1 MRHQT
6 EDLRTAETRA
16 HGMRGPMATYT
27 IQIPG
32 GQISKEIKSAL
43 PEAVKDAHANVTGAP
58 RNLTQVTVLEIA
70 SACFWLHGTP
80 LECHEIFVHGFVTG
94 DREHSSNT
102 TRLRDAIAHAVS
114 GTVNSEL
121 QSVVVSISEVS
132 PDKMTPINL

>member
-1 MRHQT
+1 
-6 EDLRTAETRA
+6 
-16 HGMRGPMATYT
+16 MATYT

-32 GQISKEIKSAL
+32 GQISKTAKSAL

-80 LECHEIFVHGFVTG
+80 LQCHEIFVHGFVTG
-94 DREHSSNT
+94 DKEHSSNT

-132 PDKMTPINL
+132 PGEMTPASL

>member
-1 MRHQT
+1 
-6 EDLRTAETRA
+6 
-16 HGMRGPMATYT
+16 MATYT

-32 GQISKEIKSAL
+32 GQISKEGKSAL

-80 LECHEIFVHGFVTG
+80 LECHQIFVHGFVTS
-94 DREHSSNT
+94 DRELSSST
-102 TRLRDAIAHAVS
+102 TRLRGALALAVS
-114 GTVNSEL
+114 GAVNFEL

-132 PDKMTPINL
+132 PDKMTPASV